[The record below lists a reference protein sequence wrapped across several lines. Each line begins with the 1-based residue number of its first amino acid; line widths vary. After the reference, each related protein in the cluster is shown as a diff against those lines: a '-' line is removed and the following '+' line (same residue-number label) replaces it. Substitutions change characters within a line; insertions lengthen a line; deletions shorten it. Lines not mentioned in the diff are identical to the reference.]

1 MLRICVVSSGD
12 LGRDA
17 ETRLLIRS
25 LASVRHEVT
34 SVDGGRGAPDW
45 PATAVRVSKGPGP
58 DAPVVRRLAGRLES
72 AGSRQQRYR
81 QDLIEA
87 VRSSDPEVIYPAAR
101 RDLELAIEAATG
113 GAVVM
118 RSPNWP
124 SAAAVDMPTLAPGR
138 VDLSRSPA
146 GPGLG
151 HHEPG
156 WSAAPPPEPLRH
168 RGVKVVIVH
177 RITSTSPARY
187 LTAALERA
195 GVEVIAPGP
204 ELDWDAVPD
213 DAAAVVIV
221 ESLLPEVGIT
231 GSRKDV
237 PVLFW
242 VHHGEHHLMQNLRL
256 SRRYAADAVLL
267 AHSWHLAH
275 RFAVPVHRFPF
286 GVPVELVSDAVPF
299 DRRDLAVAMV
309 GSGLDDASGRYR
321 RRSSLARALH
331 ERFGERAAMITGLAP
346 EELMT
351 RYGHARVVVN
361 DGGDRHLP
369 ITMRVFEA
377 TGAGA
382 VLLTDPLPGTEVLFE
397 PDTEYAVIGGD
408 IADQVETLQETGE
421 RMAAAGHERA
431 MRSHTYDHRVDE
443 LLEIAAKTT
452 DRTHAPASL
461 WDRVLDVDVTT
472 FAGAGVDDLI
482 EALEDRALI
491 GSHRHPDAALIGSA
505 PDDEIEAAVKA
516 ARRFVY
522 CVSTDERVREL
533 VISFVPGGRH
543 DEVEGVLRIEK
554 DPGAGYRADTEDSAD
569 G

>member
-1 MLRICVVSSGD
+1 MRICVVSSGD

-17 ETRLLIRS
+17 ETRLLVRS
-25 LASVRHEVT
+25 LASVGHEVT
-34 SVDGGRGAPDW
+34 TVDGGRGVPDW
-45 PATAVRVSKGPGP
+45 PARAVRVAKSSGA
-58 DAPVVRRLAGRLES
+58 DAPVVRRLFERLES
-72 AGSRQQRYR
+72 AGARQRRYR
-81 QDLIEA
+81 HALVEA
-87 VRSSDPEVIYPAAR
+87 VRRSDPEVIYPAAA
-101 RDLELAIEAATG
+101 RDLELAIEAADG

-124 SAAAVDMPTLAPGR
+124 AAAAVDMATLAPGR

-156 WSAAPPPEPLRH
+156 WSAGPPPEPLRH
-168 RGVKVVIVH
+168 RGVKVVMVH
-177 RITSTSPARY
+177 RITATSPARY

-195 GVEVIAPGP
+195 GVQVIAPGP

-221 ESLLPEVGIT
+221 ESLLPEVRIT

-256 SRRYAADAVLL
+256 SRRYEADAVLL

-286 GVPVELVSDAVPF
+286 GVPIELVPAAVAF

-321 RRSSLARALH
+321 RRSARARELH
-331 ERFGERAAMITGLAP
+331 ERFGERAAMISGLAP
-346 EELMT
+346 EDLMR
-351 RYGHARVVVN
+351 RYGRARVVVN

-382 VLLTDPLPGTEVLFE
+382 VLLTDSLPGTELLFE
-397 PDTEYAVIGGD
+397 PHTEYAVIEDD
-408 IADQVETLQETGE
+408 IADQVQTLQETGGPI
-421 RMAAAGHERA
+421 AGAGHARA

-443 LLEIAAKTT
+443 LLEIAGQTAV
-452 DRTHAPASL
+452 RTPPAASR
-461 WDRVLDVDVTT
+461 WERVLDVDVTT
-472 FAGAGVDDLI
+472 LAGAGVDDLI
-482 EALEDRALI
+482 ESLEDRALI
-491 GSHRHPDAALIGSA
+491 GSHRHPDAALVGSA
-505 PDDEIEAAVKA
+505 PDRQIEAAVQA

-522 CVSTDERVREL
+522 CVSPDERVREL
-533 VISFVPGGRH
+533 VISLVPDGRS
-543 DEVEGVLRIEK
+543 DEIDGVLRIEK
-554 DPGAGYRADTEDSAD
+554 DPGAGYRVQTEDSAD